1 MKERSRG
8 TPLIDMLKGYQPCRG
23 RFHMPGHKASPDFCR
38 TFPGA
43 ASDITELP
51 FSDDLL
57 DEKGCIAE
65 AEGVKNAAVMWPER
79 IAVSGTQ
86 VTPGG
91 AVEITRILGREEAL
105 RRIDVALAKLG

>member
-1 MKERSRG
+1 MK
-8 TPLIDMLKGYQPCRG
+8 
-23 RFHMPGHKASPDFCR
+23 A
-38 TFPGA
+38 
-43 ASDITELP
+43 
-51 FSDDLL
+51 
-57 DEKGCIAE
+57 IAE
-65 AEGVKNAAVMWPER
+65 AEGVKNATVMWPER